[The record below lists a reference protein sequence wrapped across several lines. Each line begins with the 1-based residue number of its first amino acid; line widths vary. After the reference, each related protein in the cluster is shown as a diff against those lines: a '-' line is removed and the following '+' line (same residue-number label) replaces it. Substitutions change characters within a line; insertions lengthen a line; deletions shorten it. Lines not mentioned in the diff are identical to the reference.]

1 MKNTRIDLYSEAH
14 LFVAAIR
21 VISHLKK
28 IPPTLEQVC
37 QHISISLE
45 HGGYILRRLEKEA
58 IVEPV
63 RQPHGDRLFVRDHLN
78 IEQFKDREA
87 PSDLDKA
94 LSEFKSEKQS
104 LSKKIDSIRADQDK
118 KKKDLFAMLND
129 QLKASQSQTPQNNGE

>member
-28 IPPTLEQVC
+28 IPPTL
-37 QHISISLE
+37 
-45 HGGYILRRLEKEA
+45 
-58 IVEPV
+58 
-63 RQPHGDRLFVRDHLN
+63 PHGDRLFVRDHLN